1 MPHKFSLKWAKMLYT
16 AAFVA
21 VVWPGESAMA
31 VDCESW
37 ASREFF
43 QDADINDINL
53 LNNCSL
59 RDLKDGYGRAPIHY
73 VAEANSSEEV
83 VKWFLDNG
91 ANPYLADD
99 DGRTPLHVAAASG
112 NIVFFNELVNT
123 YDQPNFNFSED
134 RQWTPLHF
142 AAASG
147 SEEVAKILL
156 DNGANPYL
164 EDDDGWTPLHFAAA
178 SGSEG
183 VAKILLDNGA
193 NPYRALRG
201 SERQRGGR
209 EIMAR
214 SPTRQRRLDAVA
226 RRGSERKRGGRR
238 NTSW

>member
-1 MPHKFSLKWAKMLYT
+1 MIVGLGSTHNCENEGMPHKFSLKWAKMLYT

-43 QDADINDINL
+43 QDADINL

-91 ANPYLADD
+91 ANPYLGDD
-99 DGRTPLHVAAASG
+99 DGWTPLHV
-112 NIVFFNELVNT
+112 
-123 YDQPNFNFSED
+123 
-134 RQWTPLHF
+134 

-156 DNGANPYL
+156 DNGANPYRA
-164 EDDDGWTPLHFAAA
+164 DDDGWTPLHVAAA

-183 VAKILLDNGA
+183 VAEILLGNGA
-193 NPYRALRG
+193 NPHALASDGWTPSDLAKWRG
-201 SERQRGGR
+201 NGDIEAIRFQ
-209 EIMAR
+209 
-214 SPTRQRRLDAVA
+214 P
-226 RRGSERKRGGRR
+226 
-238 NTSW
+238 